1 MNYHIVK
8 AIFWDNDGVL
18 VNTERLY
25 YRATK
30 EILARV
36 GVELTPEVFV
46 EFFLTQ
52 SSGAWHL
59 AKKRGISQDEVDA
72 LRAERNE
79 IYGRLLREEPI
90 QIPGVERT
98 IARLRDHFIMGVVTS
113 SRRDHFEIIH
123 QSTNLVP
130 YFDFVLTRE
139 DYLES
144 KPRPDPYLRALDCV
158 DVQKH
163 ECLVVEDSERGLAA
177 AKSAELTCW
186 VVPNE
191 LTKSCNFRGADSVL
205 SDITDVSARL
215 LGEDP
220 G

>member
-1 MNYHIVK
+1 MKHQIVK

-36 GVELTPEVFV
+36 GVNLTQEVFV

-52 SSGAWHL
+52 SRGAWHL
-59 AKKRGISQDEVDA
+59 AKKRGIPQDEVDA

-79 IYGRLLREEPI
+79 LYGRLLREEPI
-90 QIPGVERT
+90 HIPGVEMT
-98 IARLRDHFIMGVVTS
+98 IAGLREHFIMGVVTS

-123 QSTNLVP
+123 QSTNLIP

-139 DYLES
+139 DYIES
-144 KPRPDPYLRALDCV
+144 KPRPDPYLRALECV
-158 DVQKH
+158 DVEKH
-163 ECLVVEDSERGLAA
+163 ECLAVEDSERGLAA
-177 AKSAELTCW
+177 AKSAELACW
-186 VVPNE
+186 VIPNE
-191 LTKSCNFRGADSVL
+191 FTKSCNFRGADRVL
-205 SDITDVSARL
+205 SDITDVPANL
-215 LGEDP
+215 LGEDF